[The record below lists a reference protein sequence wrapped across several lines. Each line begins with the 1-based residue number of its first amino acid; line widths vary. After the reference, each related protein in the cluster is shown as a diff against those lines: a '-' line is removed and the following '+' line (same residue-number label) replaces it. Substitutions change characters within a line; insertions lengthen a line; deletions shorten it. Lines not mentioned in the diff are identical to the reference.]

1 MEYPNPPAED
11 RILFILKRGV
21 RNTLI
26 DMSPSDSSSKMTSRE
41 LLIVLV
47 VSLGSFMAGL
57 DATIVNI
64 ALPSIAKAFDVPT
77 VIASWV
83 LNAYL
88 IILVCLLLAAAKIGD
103 IKGYKPVFITGF
115 AIFTIGSALCGIAPN
130 VELLILFRMIQAIGG
145 AIIAA
150 LGSVMVTA
158 YLGEKVRGQALGLVA
173 MFTMLGVALGPVI
186 GGFLT
191 STFSWESIFFVNI
204 PVGIIAV
211 IFGRSVIPALNP
223 ASPSSRLD
231 YPGVILIFISL
242 GSLIM
247 GLNLIQGNHSIPG
260 AEALG
265 LSVIAGVLLFLREKR
280 TQDPLIQLSVFKNR
294 AYMFQNLDILLLQMG
309 LAGVMFIMPFYL
321 EIVKGLSTATAGALL
336 LALPV
341 GNILTGPI
349 SGKISD
355 IIGTK
360 RPIMIGFIVVI
371 LSFAALSLLSL
382 QSHPDSVALYLFIL
396 GAGAGIAYA
405 PLNSAIMGESPEKER
420 GMTSGLLKM
429 MTNLGSTLGVTLSLL
444 VTSFALG
451 PRMAEVAAHTIKP
464 AELSAGFD
472 AAFLFCTLLQVFGL
486 ILILIVR
493 EKKLQKGT
501 RE

>member
-1 MEYPNPPAED
+1 
-11 RILFILKRGV
+11 
-21 RNTLI
+21 
-26 DMSPSDSSSKMTSRE
+26 MTGKE

-64 ALPSIAKAFDVPT
+64 ALPSIARAFDVPT
-77 VIASWV
+77 VVSSWV

-88 IILVCLLLAAAKIGD
+88 IILICLLLAAAKIGD
-103 IKGYKPVFITGF
+103 IKGYKPVFIAGF
-115 AIFTIGSALCGIAPN
+115 TIFTIGSALCGIAPSI
-130 VELLILFRMIQAIGG
+130 ELLIISRMIQAVGG

-173 MFTMLGVALGPVI
+173 MFTMLGVALGPVV

-191 STFSWESIFFVNI
+191 SSYSWQSIFFLNI
-204 PVGIIAV
+204 PVGIVAV
-211 IFGRSVIPALNP
+211 LLGLSVIPSLKP
-223 ASPSSRLD
+223 ASPSAKPD
-231 YPGVILIFISL
+231 IPGVILIFVAL

-247 GLNLIQGNHSIPG
+247 GLNQIQGNDTMPG
-260 AEALG
+260 AGALAV
-265 LSVIAGVLLFLREKR
+265 SIIAWIILYIWEKR
-280 TQDPLIQLSVFKNR
+280 APEPLILFAVFKNR
-294 AYMFQNLDILLLQMG
+294 AYAVQNIDLLLLQMG

-321 EIVKGLSTATAGALL
+321 EIVKGMSTATAGALL

-355 IIGTK
+355 VIGTK
-360 RPIMIGFIVVI
+360 KPIIIGFIVMI
-371 LSFAALSLLSL
+371 LAFVPLSIISIR
-382 QSHPDSVALYLFIL
+382 SHPDNVAFYLFLL

-405 PLNSAIMGESPEKER
+405 PLNSAIMGESPENVR

-429 MTNLGSTLGVTLSLL
+429 MTNLGSTLGVTFSLL
-444 VTSFALG
+444 VTSVSLG
-451 PRMAEVAAHTIKP
+451 PRVAEVAAHTIKP
-464 AELSAGFD
+464 EDLAGGFD
-472 AAFLFCTLLQVFGL
+472 TAFLFCMIIQVIGLLL
-486 ILILIVR
+486 ILTVR
-493 EKKLQKGT
+493 EKKEQSAAS
-501 RE
+501 

>member
-1 MEYPNPPAED
+1 
-11 RILFILKRGV
+11 
-21 RNTLI
+21 
-26 DMSPSDSSSKMTSRE
+26 MTGKE

-47 VSLGSFMAGL
+47 ISLGSFMAGL

-103 IKGYKPVFITGF
+103 IKGYKPVFIAGF
-115 AIFTIGSALCGIAPN
+115 AIFTIGSALCGMAPA
-130 VELLILFRMIQAIGG
+130 VELLIFFRMIQAVGG

-191 STFSWESIFFVNI
+191 STFSWQSIFYVNI
-204 PVGIIAV
+204 PVGVIAV
-211 IFGRSVIPALNP
+211 LLGVLVIPALKP
-223 ASPSSRLD
+223 AFPSARLD
-231 YPGVILIFISL
+231 IPGVILVFIAL
-242 GSLIM
+242 GTLIL
-247 GLNLIQGNHSIPG
+247 GLNQIQGKSTLQG
-260 AEALG
+260 AGALA
-265 LSVIAGVLLFLREKR
+265 IAIIALILFYVREKKAEE
-280 TQDPLIQLSVFKNR
+280 PLIQLDIFKNR
-294 AYMFQNLDILLLQMG
+294 AYTFQNIDILILQMG

-321 EIVKGLSTATAGALL
+321 EIVKGVSTATAGAIL

-349 SGKISD
+349 AGKISD
-355 IIGTK
+355 VIGTK
-360 RPIMIGFIVVI
+360 KPIILGFVIMILAFM
-371 LSFAALSLLSL
+371 ALSMISIR
-382 QSHPDSVALYLFIL
+382 SHTDNVAFYLFIL

-405 PLNSAIMGESPEKER
+405 PLNSAIMGESPASER

-429 MTNLGSTLGVTLSLL
+429 MTNLGSTLGVTISLL
-444 VTSFALG
+444 VASFALG
-451 PRMAEVAAHTIKP
+451 PLMAQVAAHTIKP
-464 AELSAGFD
+464 AELAGGFD
-472 AAFLFCTLLQVFGL
+472 AAFLFCMAIQVIGLLL
-486 ILILIVR
+486 ILTVR
-493 EKKLQKGT
+493 EKKEQT
-501 RE
+501 QAP

>member
-1 MEYPNPPAED
+1 
-11 RILFILKRGV
+11 
-21 RNTLI
+21 
-26 DMSPSDSSSKMTSRE
+26 MTGKE

-47 VSLGSFMAGL
+47 ISLGSFMAGL

-103 IKGYKPVFITGF
+103 IKGYKPVFIAGF
-115 AIFTIGSALCGIAPN
+115 AIFTIGSALCGMAPA
-130 VELLILFRMIQAIGG
+130 VELLIFFRMIQAVGG

-191 STFSWESIFFVNI
+191 STFSWQSIFYVNI
-204 PVGIIAV
+204 PVGVIAV
-211 IFGRSVIPALNP
+211 LLGVSVIPALKP
-223 ASPSSRLD
+223 AFPSARLD
-231 YPGVILIFISL
+231 IPGVILVFIAL
-242 GSLIM
+242 GTLIL
-247 GLNLIQGNHSIPG
+247 GLNQIQGNNTLQG
-260 AEALG
+260 AGALA
-265 LSVIAGVLLFLREKR
+265 IAIIAMILFYIREKKAEE
-280 TQDPLIQLSVFKNR
+280 PLIQLDIFKNR
-294 AYMFQNLDILLLQMG
+294 AYTFQNIDILILQMG

-321 EIVKGLSTATAGALL
+321 EIVKGVSTATAGAIL

-349 SGKISD
+349 AGKISD
-355 IIGTK
+355 VIGTK
-360 RPIMIGFIVVI
+360 KPIILGFVIMILAFM
-371 LSFAALSLLSL
+371 ALSMISIR
-382 QSHPDSVALYLFIL
+382 SHTDNVAFYLFIL

-405 PLNSAIMGESPEKER
+405 PLNSAIMGESPASER

-429 MTNLGSTLGVTLSLL
+429 MTNLGSTLGVTISLL
-444 VTSFALG
+444 VASFALG
-451 PRMAEVAAHTIKP
+451 PLMAQVAAHTIKP
-464 AELSAGFD
+464 AELAGGFD
-472 AAFLFCTLLQVFGL
+472 AAFLFCMAIQVIGLLL
-486 ILILIVR
+486 ILTVR
-493 EKKLQKGT
+493 EKKEQT
-501 RE
+501 QAP